1 MKKASFLS
9 FHPNP
14 RVYCRKS
21 LYSRLREQLQSRL
34 SQVNAAVLLRS
45 LTIATPQLQLFAI
58 SAPANHY
65 WLRG

>member
-1 MKKASFLS
+1 
-9 FHPNP
+9 
-14 RVYCRKS
+14 
-21 LYSRLREQLQSRL
+21 
-34 SQVNAAVLLRS
+34 VNAAVLLRS